1 MDEREILENG
11 ENMPEN
17 TVQPEPSEQTF
28 SAEELAAQER
38 MEQIFKSVGENR
50 PKKEETPRDLPTEAP
65 EKEEKEE
72 AEENASAEIELMTVA
87 RPSKAEK
94 RAIAKREKLA
104 AKKQKRKKAKK
115 VCLVLLV
122 VVIVMVGGALYT
134 EYAPNNQTGEVI
146 VTVPQ
151 SASTAQIAKELKKD
165 GLIESEMFFRV
176 MSKLRGIDGKY
187 NYGKFKL
194 DKSASYEEIFK
205 TLTQVSQSE
214 EAVKVV
220 IPEGYEIYKI
230 ADLLEEKGLIDK
242 KKFYDLINYG
252 EFDYD
257 FVKDVPQR
265 DNRLEGYLFPNTY
278 MFMPNDEYGII
289 DEMLSQFDEV
299 YGKYSARAEEL
310 GMTMDEV
317 ITLAS
322 IIEREAL
329 GDEDR
334 KLVSSVFHNR
344 INSDEYPYLQSCA
357 TVQYVL
363 KERKANLSIADTKI
377 DSPYN
382 TYINPGLP
390 IGPIASPGEKAI
402 EAALYPEES
411 DYFFFVYRNG
421 KHYFAKTNREHE
433 QNKNR

>member
-1 MDEREILENG
+1 MDEREILETGANV
-11 ENMPEN
+11 PEN
-17 TVQPEPSEQTF
+17 TVQPEQEEKTISP
-28 SAEELAAQER
+28 EELAARER
-38 MEQIFKSVGENR
+38 MEQILKSVA
-50 PKKEETPRDLPTEAP
+50 PKQAP
-65 EKEEKEE
+65 EQEPKQE
-72 AEENASAEIELMTVA
+72 AVSAEDVPEQAEDKNKEIELMTVKRLSRTEQRA
-87 RPSKAEK
+87 R
-94 RAIAKREKLA
+94 
-104 AKKQKRKKAKK
+104 AKKQAQMLKKQKQKKAKK
-115 VCLVLLV
+115 VILVLLV
-122 VVIVMVGGALYT
+122 IVIVMGGGALYT
-134 EYAPNNQTGEVI
+134 EYAPSKQTGEVV

-165 GLIESEMFFRV
+165 KLITNELFFRV
-176 MSKLRGIDGKY
+176 MSKIRGIDGKY
-187 NYGKFKL
+187 NYGKFKIN
-194 DKSASYEEIFK
+194 KGAGYEEIFK
-205 TLTQVSQSE
+205 TLTQTSQSE
-214 EAVKVV
+214 EAVQVV

-230 ADLLEEKGLIDK
+230 ADLLEEKGLIDQ

-289 DEMLSQFDEV
+289 DEMLSQFDKV
-299 YGKYSARAEEL
+299 YGKYQERAEEL

-322 IIEREAL
+322 IIEREAI

-344 INSDEYPYLQSCA
+344 INSTEYPYLQSCA

-363 KERKANLSIADTKI
+363 KERKPVLSIADTKI

-390 IGPIASPGEKAI
+390 IGPIASPGEASI

-421 KHYFAKTNREHE
+421 KHYFAKTNAEHE
-433 QNKNR
+433 QNKNK

>member
-1 MDEREILENG
+1 MDEREILETG
-11 ENMPEN
+11 EKAPEN
-17 TVQPEPSEQTF
+17 TVQPEPN
-28 SAEELAAQER
+28 EETLSPEMLAAQEK
-38 MEQIFKSVGENR
+38 MEQIFKSVAPKEV
-50 PKKEETPRDLPTEAP
+50 PKKEEPSA
-65 EKEEKEE
+65 KEEVSADMPEE
-72 AEENASAEIELMTVA
+72 ESASAEIELMTVE
-87 RPSKAEK
+87 RLSKAEK
-94 RAIAKREKLA
+94 RARAKEERQA

-115 VCLVLLV
+115 VFLVLFVIALV
-122 VVIVMVGGALYT
+122 MGGGALYT
-134 EYAPNNQTGEVI
+134 DYAPNKQTGEI
-146 VTVPQ
+146 IITVPQ
-151 SASTAQIAKELKKD
+151 NAGTAQIASVLKRD
-165 GLIESEMFFRV
+165 NLIMSKTFFRV
-176 MSKLRGIDGKY
+176 MSKLRGMDGKY
-187 NYGKFKL
+187 NFGKFKL
-194 DKSASYEEIFK
+194 DKSAGYEDIFK
-205 TLTQVSQSE
+205 TLTQASQSE

-242 KKFYDLINYG
+242 KKFYDLVNYG

-257 FVKDVPQR
+257 FVKDIPER

-289 DEMLSQFDEV
+289 NEMLGQFDKV
-299 YGKYSARAEEL
+299 YGEKYRERAEEL

-322 IIEREAL
+322 IIEREAI

-344 INSDEYPYLQSCA
+344 INSTEYPYLQSCA

-363 KERKANLSIADTKI
+363 KERKAVLSIADTKI

-421 KHYFAKTNREHE
+421 KHYFGKTNAEHE